1 MIDFNLKDIREKIL
15 KLTQSQFAKMLGVR
29 QDYISRLERNANN
42 ITLDLLDKLAENTG
56 LTIDE
61 LTKYKKNSFE
71 SENPYLYENLINVQ
85 VIIDKINEEISTVDK
100 KNNEKISEIT
110 ADVYNKISDTFD
122 IVVYGRYSSGKTS
135 FINAIFD
142 KNIDTNPYSEETSND
157 EYYLNDDSKL
167 FRIIEYK
174 ENLLDTRK
182 YNNQNMFIYLC
193 DINAFSQEDIT
204 NINALANF
212 IDDFSNISIIFSKA
226 NIFDENE
233 LDSVIDKKF
242 EILKNFI
249 ESSNNIKKIDYSLL
263 RKRFF
268 PFSINNNNLV
278 KQIKDDFAENIKY
291 AYYNR
296 ILTNINF
303 ITEIIDNKNNFQE
316 NDKLEVNLNK
326 IKISVKETFNEIYK
340 NTLNIDSIIQSIDN
354 NNVYRKKDDIKVLCN
369 SINSNLDTQLY
380 NILAIT
386 KEDFDIKEPNK
397 IKTNLINLSIGI
409 IPSFNLLKNSTMKII
424 NIVGVSLSFLPSVV
438 FILSGFMSF
447 SGNWKKTLSKKVIKA
462 YEEEN
467 VVSKYNKTIDEYFNN
482 YLANL
487 KETDTKTK
495 ELLQYQED
503 AKIYK
508 NIKSILL
515 NFSSYIETEKIKNKI
530 ILIQKK
536 SRFIFTL
543 LFFIL

>member
-71 SENPYLYENLINVQ
+71 NENPYLYEKLIDVQ
-85 VIIDKINEEISTVDK
+85 LIIEKINEEISTADK
-100 KNNEKISEIT
+100 KNSGKISELIT
-110 ADVYNKISDTFD
+110 DIYTQIENSFD
-122 IVVYGRYSSGKTS
+122 IIVYGRYSSGKTS

-142 KNIDTNPYSEETSND
+142 KNIDTNPYSQETNND
-157 EYYLNDDSKL
+157 EYYLQDDSKL

-174 ENLLDTRK
+174 ENVLDTKK

-212 IDDFSNISIIFSKA
+212 VDDFNNVFIIFSKA

-233 LDSVIDKKF
+233 LDNVIDKKF
-242 EILKNFI
+242 DTLKNFI
-249 ESSNNIKKIDYSLL
+249 ESSNNIKKIDYDSL

-268 PFSINNNNLV
+268 PFSINNTNLV

-296 ILTNINF
+296 ILENINY
-303 ITEIIDNKNNFQE
+303 ITGIIDNKNNFQE
-316 NDKLEVNLNK
+316 NDKLEININK
-326 IKISVKETFNEIYK
+326 IKITVKETFNEIYK
-340 NTLNIDSIIQSIDN
+340 NILNIDSIIKAIDD

-369 SINSNLDTQLY
+369 GINLNLDTKLY
-380 NILAIT
+380 NMLTI
-386 KEDFDIKEPNK
+386 KDEDFNNKDVNESNK
-397 IKTNLINLSIGI
+397 IKTNLINTSIGI
-409 IPSFNLLKNSTMKII
+409 IPDFNLSKSSNMKII
-424 NIVGVSLSFLPSVV
+424 NIIGVSLTFLPSVV

-482 YLANL
+482 YITNL
-487 KETDTKTK
+487 KEIDAKTK
-495 ELLQYQED
+495 EVLKYQED
-503 AKIYK
+503 SKMYK
-508 NIKSILL
+508 NIKSILT
-515 NFSSYIETEKIKNKI
+515 NFSSYIETQKNK
-530 ILIQKK
+530 K
-536 SRFIFTL
+536 
-543 LFFIL
+543 

>member
-29 QDYISRLERNANN
+29 QDYISRLERNAEN

-61 LTKYKKNSFE
+61 LTKYRKSSFE
-71 SENPYLYENLINVQ
+71 NENPYLYEKLIDIQ
-85 VIIDKINEEISTVDK
+85 LITEKINGEITAADK
-100 KNNEKISEIT
+100 KNSEKISEII
-110 ADVYNKISDTFD
+110 ADIYSKIEDSFD
-122 IVVYGRYSSGKTS
+122 IIVYGRYSSGKTS

-142 KNIDTNPYSEETSND
+142 KNIDTNPYLEETNND
-157 EYYLNDDSKL
+157 EYYLQDDSKL

-174 ENLLDTRK
+174 ENVLDTRK

-212 IDDFSNISIIFSKA
+212 TDDFNNIFIIFSKA

-233 LDSVIDKKF
+233 LDNVIDKKF
-242 EILKNFI
+242 NSLKNFI
-249 ESSNNIKKIDYSLL
+249 EQSNNIKKIDYDSL

-268 PFSINNNNLV
+268 PFSINNTKLV
-278 KQIKDDFAENIKY
+278 KQIKDDFYENIKY

-296 ILTNINF
+296 ILENINY
-303 ITEIIDNKNNFQE
+303 TLEIIDNKNNFQE
-316 NDKLEVNLNK
+316 NDKLEININK
-326 IKISVKETFNEIYK
+326 IKITVKESFNEIYK
-340 NTLNIDSIIQSIDN
+340 NILNIDRIIQAIDD

-369 SINSNLDTQLY
+369 SINLHLDTNLY
-380 NILAIT
+380 NMLHIT
-386 KEDFDIKEPNK
+386 QEDFNSKDINDSNK
-397 IKTNLINLSIGI
+397 IKTNLINASIGI
-409 IPSFNLLKNSTMKII
+409 IPQFNLLKNSNMKII
-424 NIVGVSLSFLPSVV
+424 NIVGVSLTFLPSIV

-467 VVSKYNKTIDEYFNN
+467 IVSKYNKTIDEYFNN
-482 YLANL
+482 YLYNI
-487 KETDTKTK
+487 KQIDSKTK
-495 ELLQYQED
+495 EVLKYEED
-503 AKIYK
+503 AKMYK
-508 NIKSILL
+508 NIKQILT
-515 NFSSYIETEKIKNKI
+515 NFSSYIEVQKNK
-530 ILIQKK
+530 K
-536 SRFIFTL
+536 
-543 LFFIL
+543 

>member
-71 SENPYLYENLINVQ
+71 NETPYLYENLINIQAVT
-85 VIIDKINEEISTVDK
+85 DKINEEINTIDK
-100 KNNEKISEIT
+100 KNSEKIIEI
-110 ADVYNKISDTFD
+110 ASDIYNKINETFN
-122 IVVYGRYSSGKTS
+122 IIVYGRYSSGKTS

-142 KNIDTNPYSEETSND
+142 KNIDTNPYTEEASND
-157 EYYLNDDSKL
+157 EYYLQDDSDL

-174 ENLLDTRK
+174 ENILNTRK
-182 YNNQNMFIYLC
+182 YNNQNMFIYMC

-204 NINALANF
+204 NINALSNF
-212 IDDFSNISIIFSKA
+212 IDDFNNIFIIFSKA

-233 LDSVIDKKF
+233 LESVINKKF
-242 EILKNFI
+242 NILQNFI
-249 ESSNNIKKIDYSLL
+249 ESSCNIKKIDYSHL

-268 PFSINNNNLV
+268 PFSINNTNLV
-278 KQIKDDFAENIKY
+278 KDIKEDFAQNIKY
-291 AYYNR
+291 AYYSR

-303 ITEIIDNKNNFQE
+303 ITEIINSKNEFQE
-316 NDKLEVNLNK
+316 NDKLDININK
-326 IKISVKETFNEIYK
+326 IKIAAKEQFNEIYI
-340 NTLNIDSIIQSIDN
+340 NTLNIDNIIKAIDD

-369 SINSNLDTQLY
+369 SINLKLDTQVY
-380 NILAIT
+380 NMLAIT
-386 KEDFDIKEPNK
+386 KDDFNNKDNNK
-397 IKTNLINLSIGI
+397 IKSNIVNVSLGI
-409 IPSFNLLKNSTMKII
+409 IPKFNLLKNSGMKII
-424 NIVGVSLSFLPSVV
+424 NLIGVSLSFLPSVV

-467 VVSKYNKTIDEYFNN
+467 TVSKYNKTIDEYFNN
-482 YLANL
+482 YLANIKDINIKTEKTL
-487 KETDTKTK
+487 KY
-495 ELLQYQED
+495 YQD
-503 AKIYK
+503 AKFYK
-508 NIKSILL
+508 NIKTILN
-515 NFSSYIETEKIKNKI
+515 NFYNFIENERNKI
-530 ILIQKK
+530 
-536 SRFIFTL
+536 
-543 LFFIL
+543 

>member
-56 LTIDE
+56 LSIDE

-71 SENPYLYENLINVQ
+71 NENPYLYENLIDVQ
-85 VIIDKINEEISTVDK
+85 TIIDKVNEEISTADK
-100 KNNEKISEIT
+100 KNNEKISELIS
-110 ADVYNKISDTFD
+110 DIYNKINETFD
-122 IVVYGRYSSGKTS
+122 IIVYGRYSSGKTS

-142 KNIDTNPYSEETSND
+142 KNIDTNPYSEEANND
-157 EYYLNDDSKL
+157 EYYLQDDSKL

-182 YNNQNMFIYLC
+182 YNHQNMFIYLC

-212 IDDFSNISIIFSKA
+212 VDDFNNIFVIFSKA

-233 LDSVIDKKF
+233 LDNVIDKKF
-242 EILKNFI
+242 ETLKKFI
-249 ESSNNIKKIDYSLL
+249 ESSDNIKKIDFSLL

-268 PFSINNNNLV
+268 PFSINNTNLV
-278 KQIKDDFAENIKY
+278 KKIKDDFAENVQY

-296 ILTNINF
+296 ILTSINF
-303 ITEIIDNKNNFQE
+303 ITEIIDNRNNFQD

-326 IKISVKETFNEIYK
+326 IKTTVKESFNEIYK
-340 NTLNIDSIIQSIDN
+340 NTLNIDSIIQAIDN

-369 SINSNLDTQLY
+369 SINLKLDTQLY
-380 NILAIT
+380 NILAAT
-386 KEDFDIKEPNK
+386 KDDFDAKDGNK
-397 IKTNLINLSIGI
+397 IKNNLVNVSIGI
-409 IPSFNLLKNSTMKII
+409 LPSFDLLKNSDIKII
-424 NIVGVSLSFLPSVV
+424 NIIGVSLSFLPSIV

-482 YLANL
+482 YLTNL
-487 KETDTKTK
+487 KEIDTKIK
-495 ELLQYQED
+495 ETLKYQED
-503 AKIYK
+503 AKLYK
-508 NIKSILL
+508 NIKSILN
-515 NFSSYIETEKIKNKI
+515 NFSSYIESKKN
-530 ILIQKK
+530 
-536 SRFIFTL
+536 
-543 LFFIL
+543 

>member
-71 SENPYLYENLINVQ
+71 NENPYLYESLIDIQ
-85 VIIDKINEEISTVDK
+85 VIIDKINEEINAGDK
-100 KNNEKISEIT
+100 KNSDKISELS
-110 ADVYNKISDTFD
+110 ADIFKSINETFD

-142 KNIDTNPYSEETSND
+142 KNIDTNPYSEETNND

-212 IDDFSNISIIFSKA
+212 IDDFNNISVIFSKA

-242 EILKNFI
+242 QILKNFI
-249 ESSNNIKKIDYSLL
+249 ESSNNIKKIDYESL

-278 KQIKDDFAENIKY
+278 KQIKDDFAQNIKY
-291 AYYNR
+291 SYYNR
-296 ILTNINF
+296 ILTNIQF
-303 ITEIIDNKNNFQE
+303 ISEIIDCRTMFQE
-316 NDKLEVNLNK
+316 NDKLEVNINK
-326 IKISVKETFNEIYK
+326 IKISVKESFSEIYK

-369 SINSNLDTQLY
+369 SINLNLDTQLY
-380 NILAIT
+380 NMLAIT
-386 KEDFDIKEPNK
+386 DEDFNNKDAGK
-397 IKTNLINLSIGI
+397 IKTNLINVSMGI
-409 IPSFNLLKNSTMKII
+409 IPSYNLLKNSAMKII
-424 NIVGVSLSFLPSVV
+424 NIVGISLSFLPSVV

-482 YLANL
+482 YLANIKEIDAKAKEIL
-487 KETDTKTK
+487 KHQEDTKM
-495 ELLQYQED
+495 
-503 AKIYK
+503 YK
-508 NIKSILL
+508 NVKSILS
-515 NFSSYIETEKIKNKI
+515 NFASYIETQKNKI
-530 ILIQKK
+530 
-536 SRFIFTL
+536 
-543 LFFIL
+543 

>member
-71 SENPYLYENLINVQ
+71 NENPYLYESLINVQ
-85 VIIDKINEEISTVDK
+85 KIIDKLNEEISTADK
-100 KNNEKISEIT
+100 KNSEKISELTSDI
-110 ADVYNKISDTFD
+110 YNKIENSFD
-122 IVVYGRYSSGKTS
+122 IIVYGRYSSGKTS

-142 KNIDTNPYSEETSND
+142 KNIDTNPYSEETNND
-157 EYYLNDDSKL
+157 EYYLQDDSKL

-174 ENLLDTRK
+174 ENVLDTRK

-204 NINALANF
+204 NINALSNF
-212 IDDFSNISIIFSKA
+212 VDNFNNIFIIFSKA
-226 NIFDENE
+226 NIFDEND
-233 LDSVIDKKF
+233 LDNVLDKKF
-242 EILKNFI
+242 NKLKNFI
-249 ESSNNIKKIDYSLL
+249 ESSDNIKKIDYDLL

-268 PFSINNNNLV
+268 PFSINNTNLV
-278 KQIKDDFAENIKY
+278 KKIKDDFAENIKY

-296 ILTNINF
+296 ILENIKF
-303 ITEIIDNKNNFQE
+303 LTEIIDNKNNFQE
-316 NDKLEVNLNK
+316 NDKLDININK
-326 IKISVKETFNEIYK
+326 IKITVKESFSEIYK
-340 NTLNIDSIIQSIDN
+340 NILNIDSIIQAIDS

-369 SINSNLDTQLY
+369 SINLRLDTQLY
-380 NILAIT
+380 NMLVMT
-386 KEDFDIKEPNK
+386 KEDFDAKDPSK
-397 IKTNLINLSIGI
+397 IKTNIINASIGI
-409 IPSFNLLKNSTMKII
+409 IPEFNLLKSSCMKII

-482 YLANL
+482 YLANIKEIDAKE
-487 KETDTKTK
+487 KETLK
-495 ELLQYQED
+495 YQED
-503 AKIYK
+503 AKMYK
-508 NIKSILL
+508 NIKSILS
-515 NFSSYIETEKIKNKI
+515 NFASYIETEKNK
-530 ILIQKK
+530 K
-536 SRFIFTL
+536 
-543 LFFIL
+543 

>member
-100 KNNEKISEIT
+100 KNNEKISELT
-110 ADVYNKISDTFD
+110 ADVFNKISETFD

-142 KNIDTNPYSEETSND
+142 KNIDTNPYSEETNND

-212 IDDFSNISIIFSKA
+212 IDDFSNISVIFSKA

-242 EILKNFI
+242 ETLKNFI
-249 ESSNNIKKIDYSLL
+249 ESSNNIKKIDYSSL

-268 PFSINNNNLV
+268 PFSINNTNLV

-303 ITEIIDNKNNFQE
+303 ITEIIDNKNDFQE

-326 IKISVKETFNEIYK
+326 IKISVKEAFNEIYR
-340 NTLNIDSIIQSIDN
+340 NTLNIDSIIQSIDD

-369 SINSNLDTQLY
+369 SINVNLDTKLY
-380 NILAIT
+380 NMLAVT
-386 KEDFDIKEPNK
+386 KEDFDTKEPNK

-409 IPSFNLLKNSTMKII
+409 LPSFNLLKNSTMKII

-482 YLANL
+482 YLTNL
-487 KETDTKTK
+487 KEIDAKAK
-495 ELLQYQED
+495 ETLKYQED
-503 AKIYK
+503 AKMYK
-508 NIKSILL
+508 NMKSILS
-515 NFSSYIETEKIKNKI
+515 NFASYIETEKNK
-530 ILIQKK
+530 
-536 SRFIFTL
+536 R
-543 LFFIL
+543 